1 MGSLELVACL
11 RPLPRGHG
19 PVVTALRAVTELPAR
34 PHAFVSKIVNLFDP
48 SNAPNQRLA
57 RVRANKKYLLLQSA
71 VSGCSVVNRVI
82 MFDLILYQ
90 GKINS
95 EWWLFAYV

>member
-1 MGSLELVACL
+1 M
-11 RPLPRGHG
+11 PK
-19 PVVTALRAVTELPAR
+19 ALSNIIGRCVLL
-34 PHAFVSKIVNLFDP
+34 ILLGP
-48 SNAPNQRLA
+48 SNAPDQRLA

-71 VSGCSVVNRVI
+71 VSGCSDVNRVI